1 MVYCVNC
8 GTQNPDDAVTCS
20 QCGKSIMQVER
31 ASRPREDEMFAMP
44 HHHWG
49 GVLAGLFIIVIGLIL
64 LVNEFVPMLANIFW
78 PLVLIFVGAAII
90 LNGLYR
96 HSRR

>member
-1 MVYCVNC
+1 L
-8 GTQNPDDAVTCS
+8 
-20 QCGKSIMQVER
+20 
-31 ASRPREDEMFAMP
+31 
-44 HHHWG
+44 
-49 GVLAGLFIIVIGLIL
+49 LAKV
-64 LVNEFVPMLANIFW
+64 FW

>member
-8 GTQNPDDAVTCS
+8 GAQNSDDAVTCTH
-20 QCGKSIMQVER
+20 CGKSIMEVER
-31 ASRPREDEMFAMP
+31 GSRRHGDEVFATR
-44 HHHWG
+44 HHWG
-49 GVLAGLFIIVIGLIL
+49 GVFAGLFIIIIGLL
-64 LVNEFVPMLANIFW
+64 LMVNEFVPLLAKVFW